1 LIKEVR
7 AGRITKVLAK
17 LYIHE
22 IKIFLQQNYRKS
34 MKLNDKK

>member
-1 LIKEVR
+1 MSKEVR

-22 IKIFLQQNYRKS
+22 IKIFSKQNCHKS